1 MNFDYDLFVIGGGS
15 GGVRAARIAAQEAQ
29 AKVAIAEM
37 SRYGGTCVIRGCVPK
52 KLMVFASSFSRVSNE
67 ADAYGWDF
75 AARGFNWAHFSDKLG
90 SELDRLESVYCSFL
104 QNAGVQSFNER
115 ATIIDPHTVELDSGK
130 RFTASYILVA
140 TGGHPQRPDIP
151 NADLALVSDDLF
163 KLNCLPKTILIVG
176 GGYIACEFAGILN
189 GLGVRVTQFYRGSQI
204 LRGFDL
210 EARELIADQMKGAGV
225 ELHLETNVKS
235 LEPKTISENLSDQ
248 TAIPLPP
255 TPFKVMTTSG
265 DELEFEAVLFATGR
279 SPNTARM
286 GLEKAGVERGQRGE
300 IKVDAFSQTNIP
312 SIFAIGDVTNRV
324 NLTPVAIREAMA
336 FVETV
341 FKSNP
346 TAVDHQLIPSAVF
359 TQPELGTIGLS
370 EEVAQQQEKI
380 EVYATSF
387 APMRS
392 AFADQ
397 PDRAMMKLVVSQSTR
412 KVLGCTIVGPAA
424 AEIIQLAGVAIKMG
438 ATKED
443 FDRTVAVHPTMA
455 EEMVTM
461 RFPTRIA

>member
-52 KLMVFASSFSRVSNE
+52 KLMVFASSFSRVPNE
-67 ADAYGWDF
+67 ACAYGWDL
-75 AARGFNWAHFSDKLG
+75 AAKSFDWAHFSAKLK
-90 SELDRLESVYCSFL
+90 SELDRLEGVYCRFL
-104 QNAGVQSFNER
+104 QNAGVEAYNER
-115 ATIIDPHTVELDSGK
+115 AKIVDPHTVELASGK
-130 RFTASYILVA
+130 RVTARYILIA
-140 TGGHPQRPDIP
+140 TGGHPQRPDMP
-151 NADLALVSDDLF
+151 NAARALVSDDLF
-163 KLNCLPKTILIVG
+163 QLNRLPKTILIVG
-176 GGYIACEFAGILN
+176 GGYIACEFAGILR
-189 GLGVRVTQFYRGSQI
+189 GLGVGVTQFYRGAQI

-210 EARELIADQMKGAGV
+210 EARNLIADQMQDTGI
-225 ELHLETNVKS
+225 ELHLETNIKS
-235 LEPKTISENLSDQ
+235 LEPQSISENRSNQ
-248 TAIPLPP
+248 IATRP
-255 TPFKVMTTSG
+255 TPFRVVTAAD
-265 DELEFEAVLFATGR
+265 DEYEFEAVLFATGR
-279 SPNTARM
+279 APNTAMM
-286 GLEKAGVERGQRGE
+286 GLEAAGVERGQRGE
-300 IKVDAFSQTNIP
+300 IKVNAYSQTNVP
-312 SIFAIGDVTNRV
+312 SIYAIGDVTNRV

-370 EEVAQQQEKI
+370 EEAAQQQEKI
-380 EVYATSF
+380 EVYVSSF
-387 APMRS
+387 APMRT

-397 PDRAMMKLVVSQSTR
+397 PDRAMMKLIVSQATR
-412 KVLGCTIVGPAA
+412 KVLGCIIVGPAA